1 MYRNF
6 TPLTKTKMFILV
18 SNNNLCN
25 ISPLLIHKFDDCN
38 LNLNQSQSNSLNHF
52 LHLKCLALFFCALLS
67 SPLSNFFM
75 FVVFCRAGSGTKF
88 LTRAGVLPHSWAH
101 ILGLVD
107 SNLGQKFALRL
118 LCWIVVLLSKVLTVL
133 FEALCLLLCRKLEI
147 PS

>member
-38 LNLNQSQSNSLNHF
+38 LNLNQSLSNSLNHF
-52 LHLKCLALFFCALLS
+52 LRLKGLALFFCALLS

-107 SNLGQKFALRL
+107 SNLGQNL
-118 LCWIVVLLSKVLTVL
+118 LWGCYVELLSYCPKFLTVL